1 VSAQLKL
8 SGWFA
13 SVIVSLVLVACG
25 DREHDDVRAWM
36 QEASKDLRGHIPEL
50 PQIKPLEVKPYE
62 PGDLLSP
69 FAVDKVVS
77 GGLGSGVLVARA
89 GGPPPIN
96 PDAYPLTKVPL
107 ESIRF
112 IGTIVVDKEARALV
126 QIEREPIR
134 QVRVGDYLGQSNG
147 RVLKVVPSGDESTG
161 QIVLREKLLDKGA
174 WVERETMFPGQDKGD
189 RK

>member
-1 VSAQLKL
+1 ML
-8 SGWFA
+8 
-13 SVIVSLVLVACG
+13 LVACN
-25 DREHDDVRAWM
+25 DDEHGDVRAWM

-69 FAVDKVVS
+69 FALDKVVS
-77 GGLGSGVLVARA
+77 GGLGSGAQAAKA
-89 GGPPPIN
+89 GGPPPLN
-96 PDAYPLTKVPL
+96 PDAYPLTKAAL

-112 IGTIVVDKEARALV
+112 IGTIIVDKEVRGLV

-134 QVRVGDYLGQSNG
+134 QVRVGEYMGQNHG
-147 RVLKVVPSGDESTG
+147 KVLKIEPHGDDSNG
-161 QIVLREKLLDKGA
+161 QIVLTEKLLDKGA
-174 WVERETMFPGQDKGD
+174 WIERETLFPEQDKGD